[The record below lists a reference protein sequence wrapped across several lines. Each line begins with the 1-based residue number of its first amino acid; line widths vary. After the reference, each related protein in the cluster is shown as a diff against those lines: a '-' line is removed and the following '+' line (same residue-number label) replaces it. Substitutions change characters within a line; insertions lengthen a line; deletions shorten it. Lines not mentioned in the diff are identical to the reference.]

1 MKNKSY
7 EDISNKD
14 IENLVYS
21 YANEKK
27 AFNFSFLFITVYLLA
42 FNSLS
47 LIMIRLKL
55 PSGLSLSV
63 SALFCTYTMY
73 SYMKRNKLKGV
84 NIFSERKKL
93 SLLQIIPAV
102 GTMYL
107 FALIFGLISNL
118 IVERLP
124 YDTKNVTQLISFNLD
139 LWIAVYAIIIG
150 PIIEEILFRGVILS
164 ITRKYGALLS
174 ILSSALLFGLF
185 HLNIQQSIST
195 IGLGIVFGYY
205 AYFYSLKFAIL
216 LHVLNNIF
224 AIVITRLE
232 GSNDLPIFSFI
243 LVFLMIV
250 GLIIIF
256 VKFEKIKENLKLT
269 NSDKLYFKSY
279 FRNLGLYLLL
289 ILLIPIVIIFSII

>member
-1 MKNKSY
+1 MENKSY
-7 EDISNKD
+7 EDINNQD
-14 IENLVYS
+14 IEDPVYS
-21 YANEKK
+21 YTNEKK
-27 AFNFSFLFITVYLLA
+27 AFNSSFLFVAVYLLA

-47 LIMIRLKL
+47 WIMIALKL

-63 SALFCTYTMY
+63 AALFCTYTMY

-107 FALIFGLISNL
+107 FALIFGLISNF

-139 LWIAVYAIIIG
+139 LWIAVYAVIIG

-205 AYFYSLKFAIL
+205 AYFYSLKVSIL
-216 LHVLNNIF
+216 LHVINNIL
-224 AIVITRLE
+224 AISMTRLGE
-232 GSNDLPIFSFI
+232 DFMSFFSYI
-243 LVFLMIV
+243 LVVLIIL
-250 GLIIIF
+250 GLIYIF
-256 VKFEKIKENLKLT
+256 IKFKNIKENLKLSH
-269 NSDKLYFKSY
+269 SDKLHFKSY
-279 FRNLGLYLLL
+279 FKNYGLYL
-289 ILLIPIVIIFSII
+289 ILLILVPLVIIFSFT